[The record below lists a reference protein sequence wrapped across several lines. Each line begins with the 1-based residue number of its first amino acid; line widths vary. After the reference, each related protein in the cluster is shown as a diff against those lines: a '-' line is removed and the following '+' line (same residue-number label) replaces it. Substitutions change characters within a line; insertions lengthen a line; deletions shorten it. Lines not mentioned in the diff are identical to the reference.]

1 MALSLSRSFHLKRAL
16 SLRRANWLAA
26 GLPLALGLLLN
37 SCSPHEPHTTND
49 VIDSVRSIDL
59 LPRFPQLVSDK
70 AQQPRGSLKPTIYNG
85 IASDGTE
92 NSAAGAGANPI
103 TPGAQPASSGDGFD
117 LNFEATPISTVAK
130 GMLGDVLGAGYTID
144 PRVQGTVTLASVR
157 PVPKSD
163 IPYVLENALKLNGVA
178 LLRDSGG
185 YRLVPLNDAAGSGGI
200 DRGTAQ
206 PGYGI
211 SIVSLQYV
219 SAQSALKLIDSFAA
233 RPGMVRADST
243 RNLLLVQGTGP
254 ERRSVIDTIAN
265 FDVDWMRGQ
274 SVGIFPVRNSSLDP
288 VIAELTKIFGGGD
301 SGTTQHVITFQPI
314 ARMNAILA
322 ISAKTALIKSAEKW
336 IARLD
341 KVDTTRSSI
350 QVYHVKYG
358 DARQIARVLNNIFG
372 NSGSSAETETGA
384 TAPGSGSALSVSQR
398 LGITPKSATSSST
411 SGSTSGSQQQD
422 SNGPSGNTPSNLAT
436 AGNSASADTLASRT
450 PSGGDVSGNAN
461 AQPIIPG
468 LRITPDTVNNT
479 LLIYASQQDY
489 QLIERTL
496 DQIDRPQLQVAI
508 NATIAEVT
516 LNDELQYGVQFYL
529 SSHNVGLPS
538 DQGSALNSAA
548 TTATTTTTLNATTIT
563 QALLGRTVPGFNF
576 LVGPESQ
583 PNVILNA
590 LHNVTSVKVLSSPS
604 IVVVDNQVATL
615 QVGDQVPISTGSAQ
629 VLTGSNTVVNTV
641 DYKNTGIIL
650 RVTPRIN
657 VNGNVRLDVEQEIS
671 NVANTATANTLN
683 PTISQRIV
691 KSSISVASSQT
702 VLLAGLI
709 SEQHNGGRSSIPL
722 IDEIPILG
730 NAANNATD
738 NKATRTELI
747 IFIRPQ
753 IIRDSV
759 DAHVVAEELRSKL
772 RGTVSADRGWLPR
785 LR

>member
-1 MALSLSRSFHLKRAL
+1 MSRSSHLKRVLL
-16 SLRRANWLAA
+16 SLCSKRISVVQILAI
-26 GLPLALGLLLN
+26 GLLSACGL
-37 SCSPHEPHTTND
+37 HEPHTNDD

-59 LPRFPQLVSDK
+59 LPRFPQLVGDNV
-70 AQQPRGSLKPTIYNG
+70 QQPRGGIKPTIYNG
-85 IASDGTE
+85 VASDGAG
-92 NSAAGAGANPI
+92 NAAAGAVP
-103 TPGAQPASSGDGFD
+103 TVPGAQPAAGGEGFD

-130 GMLGDVLGAGYTID
+130 VMLGDVLGAGYTID
-144 PRVQGTVTLASVR
+144 PRVQGTVTLASVH
-157 PVPKSD
+157 PVPKSE

-178 LLRDSGG
+178 LVHDSTG
-185 YRLVPLNDAAGSGGI
+185 YRLVPMNEASGSGGV
-200 DRGTAQ
+200 DPGTAQ

-211 SIVSLQYV
+211 SVVSLQFV

-233 RPGMVRADST
+233 RPGTVRADGT

-254 ERRSVIDTIAN
+254 ERRSVIDTVAS

-274 SVGIFPVRNSSLDP
+274 SVGIFPVQNSALDP
-288 VIAELTKIFGGGD
+288 MIAELTKIFRSGD
-301 SGTTQHVITFQPI
+301 NETNQHVITFQPI
-314 ARMNAILA
+314 TRMNAVLA
-322 ISAKTALIKSAEKW
+322 ISAKPALLKSAEKW

-341 KVDTTRSSI
+341 RTDMTRSSV

-358 DARQIARVLNNIFG
+358 EAKQLARVLNDIFG
-372 NSGSSAETETGA
+372 NNSRSSLQTETSA
-384 TAPGSGSALSVSQR
+384 TAPGSGSALSASER
-398 LGITPKSATSSST
+398 LGVTPKGSSSSSGSPFGTQQQGSNGLFGNSQSSST
-411 SGSTSGSQQQD
+411 LGTSS
-422 SNGPSGNTPSNLAT
+422 
-436 AGNSASADTLASRT
+436 NSASADTLASRT
-450 PSGGDVSGNAN
+450 PGGGIGLGSGND
-461 AQPIIPG
+461 QPIIPG

-489 QLIERTL
+489 QLIQRTL
-496 DQIDRPQLQVAI
+496 DQIDRPELQVAI

-529 SSHNVGLPS
+529 TSHNVGLQP
-538 DQGSALNSAA
+538 DTGSALNTAGQVSAA
-548 TTATTTTTLNATTIT
+548 GVAQTFLS
-563 QALLGRTVPGFNF
+563 RTVPGFNF

-583 PNVILNA
+583 PNMILNA
-590 LHNVTSVKVLSSPS
+590 LHNVTSIKVLSSPS
-604 IVVVDNQVATL
+604 LVVVDNQVASL
-615 QVGDQVPISTGSAQ
+615 QVGDQVPVQTGTATVLST
-629 VLTGSNTVVNTV
+629 SNTIANTI
-641 DYKNTGIIL
+641 DYKDTGIIL

-657 VNGNVRLDVEQEIS
+657 VNGNVRLDIEQEIS
-671 NVANTATANTLN
+671 NVATTTTATLT

-691 KSSISVASSQT
+691 KSSISVASGQT

-709 SEQHNGGRSSIPL
+709 SEQHNGSRSGIPVV
-722 IDEIPILG
+722 DEIPIIRDI
-730 NAANNATD
+730 ANSSTD